1 MFRSAVDSDTA
12 AADNE
17 IAIPGTQVP
26 MRVVARPGALDDLAA
41 ILDSA
46 GRFTRVALLTDDVP
60 KTFAGGDVLD
70 SVRRALPAGVTT
82 RQLVVHTGD
91 HGVTLDEATVD
102 SAVAQAAGADLV
114 LGVGSG
120 TIGDLAKQL
129 GATLDVPVILVQTAA
144 SVNGYSDSLSVLVRS
159 GAKRTVPSTWPH
171 TLIIDHDILAGA
183 PDRLT
188 RAGVGDAIAA
198 WCAPADWYLA
208 CATGLDPAAYRSD
221 SVDAV
226 LSAADRLGA
235 VDPETPSGLAAL
247 AETLTLG
254 GLAIGVTGTTAT
266 LSGTEHL
273 VSHLLDMAAMAR
285 GTEHDLHGAQ
295 VGVASVVSAALWEVS
310 LDELDLGAVD
320 PDASGTPADLE
331 PAVLSS
337 WSVVDESGQVGQECL
352 AAVHRKAATWEE
364 QRSSGALRRVWS
376 DWARHESALR
386 SLVRT
391 PEEIA
396 AVLHRW
402 GAPTRFRDLT
412 PTVDEDR
419 VRWVLRTLPL
429 MRDRFTLTD
438 VLYFTG
444 RWDDA
449 IIDRVLERAAAA
461 GGGL

>member
-1 MFRSAVDSDTA
+1 M
-12 AADNE
+12 
-17 IAIPGTQVP
+17 
-26 MRVVARPGALDDLAA
+26 
-41 ILDSA
+41 
-46 GRFTRVALLTDDVP
+46 
-60 KTFAGGDVLD
+60 
-70 SVRRALPAGVTT
+70 
-82 RQLVVHTGD
+82 
-91 HGVTLDEATVD
+91 
-102 SAVAQAAGADLV
+102 
-114 LGVGSG
+114 
-120 TIGDLAKQL
+120 AKQL
-129 GATLDVPVILVQTAA
+129 GATLDVPAILVQTAA

-159 GAKRTVPSTWPH
+159 GAKRTIPSTWPH

-183 PDRLT
+183 PHRLT

-208 CATGLDPAAYRSD
+208 CATGLDSAAYRSD
-221 SVDAV
+221 AVDAV
-226 LSAADRLGA
+226 LSAAARLEA
-235 VDPETPSGLAAL
+235 VDPESPSGLAAL

-285 GTEHDLHGAQ
+285 GTDHDLHGAQ
-295 VGVASVVSAALWEVS
+295 VGVASVLSAALWEVS
-310 LDELDLGAVD
+310 LDELDLGAVS
-320 PDASGTPADLE
+320 PDLCGTPPGLE
-331 PAVLSS
+331 QAVLSS
-337 WSVVDESGQVGQECL
+337 WSVVDESGRVGQECL
-352 AAVHRKAATWEE
+352 TAVRRKAASWD
-364 QRSSGALRRVWS
+364 QHRSSGALRRVWS
-376 DWARHESALR
+376 DWARFETALR

-391 PEEIA
+391 PEEVV
-396 AVLHRW
+396 AVLRRW

-412 PTVDEDR
+412 PPVDEDR

-449 IIDRVLERAAAA
+449 VIDRVLERAAAA